1 MISYVVLII
10 RSGRLCETPRQ
21 GIAYMVWAA
30 ELIPEIS
37 ATWIQSY

>member
-1 MISYVVLII
+1 MVLII
-10 RSGRLCETPRQ
+10 RSDRLCETLRQ
-21 GIAYMVWAA
+21 SIAYMVWAA